1 MLINL
6 DFASSQEATL
16 AVAAVEKKKR
26 ERNGAGTATATA
38 GTKNRNRSSRKL
50 VHSIEL
56 RPGRPFNSPGVA
68 DTSFL
73 FISLLYKSNVVIE
86 SKENVLR
93 K

>member
-6 DFASSQEATL
+6 DFAASQEATL

-26 ERNGAGTATATA
+26 ERNGAGDANATATATA
-38 GTKNRNRSSRKL
+38 GTKNRNRSFRKS

-56 RPGRPFNSPGVA
+56 HPGRPFNSPGVA

-73 FISLLYKSNVVIE
+73 FYFHCYVN
-86 SKENVLR
+86 
-93 K
+93 